1 VNQPPQ
7 VSRRSLLAFGGSLLL
22 PAPLLASC
30 STPGKTATGTA
41 STPSGVAKV
50 TTGTVRWLTDSPYK
64 PSIDKVLAALAKDTS
79 LTLKVDL
86 SSVESSTLPATWR
99 NSAIQGK
106 QVDLLDGKSPKF
118 QFLDPMLKANVL
130 APMDAYYDLYGWEKY
145 LAGAAVKHTIRGGKK
160 WMVPLY
166 LELPGIAYRPSVLKD
181 LGQDG
186 PPQTWDAFVAVL
198 RAAKAK
204 GKIPLTVGCRGF
216 SFTMLLQNMFW
227 AAGDSKSIENVIF
240 GDAKWTDG
248 SFQDSAQAILD
259 LWKEGLIDKD
269 APSIDI
275 NAAGERFLAGDAVMN
290 VTGTWFFATMQSK
303 FGGHDWDLFT
313 PPAPNGGPKWS
324 LGEDQSMV
332 LPINSK
338 DPNAAAALLNYLVA
352 GDGAK
357 VYAEAGNLMATNAA
371 ASSAIPQVQ
380 ALPTGPTGDTAV
392 YLYGWLAANASPAWQ
407 NGSTDLLTGAQTPA
421 KYAQSVQT
429 AWDQDVAQGNL
440 PENRSELL

>member
-1 VNQPPQ
+1 
-7 VSRRSLLAFGGSLLL
+7 
-22 PAPLLASC
+22 
-30 STPGKTATGTA
+30 
-41 STPSGVAKV
+41 
-50 TTGTVRWLTDSPYK
+50 
-64 PSIDKVLAALAKDTS
+64 
-79 LTLKVDL
+79 
-86 SSVESSTLPATWR
+86 
-99 NSAIQGK
+99 
-106 QVDLLDGKSPKF
+106 
-118 QFLDPMLKANVL
+118 
-130 APMDAYYDLYGWEKY
+130 
-145 LAGAAVKHTIRGGKK
+145 
-160 WMVPLY
+160 MVPLY

-186 PPQTWDAFVAVL
+186 PPQTWDALLAVL

-227 AAGDSKSIENVIF
+227 AAGDAKAIENVIF
-240 GDAKWTDG
+240 GNAKWTDG

-259 LWKEGLIDKD
+259 LWKAGLIDKD

-275 NAAGERFLAGDAVMN
+275 NAAGERFLAGDAIMN

-332 LPINSK
+332 LPFNSK

-371 ASSAIPQVQ
+371 ASSSIPQVQ

-392 YLYGWLAANASPAWQ
+392 YLYGWRTPRRR
-407 NGSTDLLTGAQTPA
+407 GRTGAPTC
-421 KYAQSVQT
+421 
-429 AWDQDVAQGNL
+429 
-440 PENRSELL
+440 